1 MARPRSGRVA
11 EIKAKLVARIRDG
24 FHRPGDPFVSNRAL
38 AERDGIS
45 YQTAH
50 RLLDELVGEGWL
62 ERRASSGTFIAG
74 CVERLEG
81 VQLVFSRRAQSP
93 GSFGA
98 SLLQRLVRALRE
110 AEIPFVQSL
119 VDTEARFRAR
129 HLPVIWECPALLE
142 RLASERRFCV
152 LLQDSPPP
160 GVGASYVDCVRTDD
174 FSGGVCAAQVL
185 IERQRGADGLVIV
198 AGPDHD
204 LRSARRVRGF
214 QTLAPNARLVRAGG
228 WYVEHGRAAAAKV
241 LEEAV
246 AGVFCCND
254 RLAQGL
260 LAEFEAR
267 GAAPVPSVVGFD
279 NAPIAEALHLTT
291 IAIPWEQFAQETLAL
306 VRNRLGGDS
315 SPARQIILSLRPHKR
330 LTA

>member
-1 MARPRSGRVA
+1 MARPRSARVA

-24 FHRPGDPFVSNRAL
+24 FHRPGDPFISNRAL
-38 AERDGIS
+38 AERDRIS

-50 RLLDELVGEGWL
+50 RLLEELVGEGWL
-62 ERRASSGTFIAG
+62 ERRISSGTFIAG
-74 CVERLEG
+74 RAERIEG
-81 VQLVFSRRAQSP
+81 VQLIFSRRAQSP

-98 SLLQRLVRALRE
+98 SLLQRLVRSLRD
-110 AEIPFVQSL
+110 AHIPFVQSL
-119 VDTEARFRAR
+119 VDTEVRFRAR
-129 HLPVIWECPALLE
+129 HLPVIWECPGLLE
-142 RLASERRFCV
+142 RRANERRFCV

-160 GVGASYVDCVRTDD
+160 GLGASYIDCVRTDD

-185 IERQRGADGLVIV
+185 LERPCSPSGLVIV
-198 AGPDHD
+198 AGPDND
-204 LRSARRVRGF
+204 QRSARRVKGF
-214 QTLAPNARLVRAGG
+214 LALVPGARIIHSGG
-228 WYVEHGRAAAAKV
+228 WFVEHGRRAAPQV
-241 LEEAV
+241 FEDTV
-246 AGVFCCND
+246 TGVFCCND

-260 LAEFEAR
+260 LAEFETR
-267 GAAPVPSVVGFD
+267 GIRPAPSVVGFD

-306 VRNRLGGDS
+306 VQNRLSGDS